1 MDKKQLDKSLQLET
15 PAQPNLRQL
24 VSKLLSSGNKWRLTL
39 LIIILLVIV
48 GEGAYLL
55 GAKQSKL
62 NQQTTIIPTNVQISP
77 TPDMSATPLPTGE
90 LTPNP
95 TITRKFTDTA
105 KNPNWGN
112 LNWIIIFT
120 NAGEPLPENLK
131 SDLCNGSGTNKFSY
145 LPTWFK
151 REANK
156 YGVSLSMS
164 LKCYDQQIALPQSVI
179 TTTDTY
185 TAFGQA
191 ISNPLDMQ
199 KTTNYLTQT
208 IPSLVDYDLITVVH
222 YRGPGGSTADL
233 ASIGSKISYTF
244 IAKSNLID
252 GVQYYAPNITEPNLD
267 ADAGLIK
274 GVAHEAFHSLR
285 AKDHYDFN
293 NFSCSDELD
302 KSVSRSFSIMCAGNF
317 NNFTDYIV
325 SPQTAKEIGW
335 TN

>member
-1 MDKKQLDKSLQLET
+1 MDNNQKTNLAPVPPQTL
-15 PAQPNLRQL
+15 PNQSI
-24 VSKLLSSGNKWRLTL
+24 VNNQGGNVP
-39 LIIILLVIV
+39 IIIGAILLLFIV
-48 GEGAYLL
+48 GGGAYLL
-55 GAKQSKL
+55 GAKQNKL

-77 TPDMSATPLPTGE
+77 TPDMSATPLPTDE

-95 TITRKFTDTA
+95 TITRKLTDTA

-112 LNWIIIFT
+112 LNWIIVFT
-120 NAGEPLPENLK
+120 NAGEPLPENIK

-156 YGVSLSMS
+156 YGVSFSMS

-179 TTTDTY
+179 TTKDTY

-191 ISNPLDMQ
+191 IPIPLDMQ
-199 KTTNYLTQT
+199 KTADYLTQT
-208 IPSLVDYDLITVVH
+208 IPLLLNYDLITVVH
-222 YRGPGGSTADL
+222 Y
-233 ASIGSKISYTF
+233 IGSSAGVANLSGIGNKISYTF
-244 IAKSNLID
+244 IAANPDLVD
-252 GVQYYAPNITEPNLD
+252 GVQYYAPNVTEPNLSSSP
-267 ADAGLIK
+267 GLIK
-274 GVAHEAFHSLR
+274 GVVHEGLHSLR
-285 AKDHYDFN
+285 ANDHYNGND
-293 NFSCSDELD
+293 FSCSDELD
-302 KSVSRSFSIMCAGNF
+302 KSSQSFSIMCAANF